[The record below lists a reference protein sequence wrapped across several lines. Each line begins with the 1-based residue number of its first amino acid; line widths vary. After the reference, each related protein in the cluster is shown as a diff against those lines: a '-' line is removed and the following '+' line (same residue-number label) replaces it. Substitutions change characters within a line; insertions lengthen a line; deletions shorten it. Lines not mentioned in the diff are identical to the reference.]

1 MKIGWR
7 IISTFFGTGYFPI
20 GPGTMA
26 SAVVVLLYK
35 FLLSDLSWPLY
46 LLIIIV
52 LFIVGGIAATKYSSA
67 LQQKDPR
74 KIVIDEVCGQLCTLF
89 LVPSSWPLLL
99 LAFVLF
105 RLFDIIKP
113 CPIKKLERIRDGWGI
128 MADDIM
134 AAVYAGIPIHLYLL
148 LR

>member
-89 LVPSSWPLLL
+89 LVPSSWLLLL

-113 CPIKKLERIRDGWGI
+113 YPIKKLERIRDGWGI

-134 AAVYAGIPIHLYLL
+134 AAVYAGILIHLYLL

>member
-1 MKIGWR
+1 MKIVWR
-7 IISTFFGTGYFPI
+7 VISTFFGTGYFPI
-20 GPGTMA
+20 GPGTVA

-35 FLLSDLSWPLY
+35 FLLSNLSWPLY

-52 LFIVGGIAATKYSSA
+52 LFIVGGIAATKYSLV

-74 KIVIDEVCGQLCTLF
+74 KIVIDEVCGQLCAFF
-89 LVPSSWPLLL
+89 LVPSSWLLL
-99 LAFVLF
+99 LLTFVLF
-105 RLFDIIKP
+105 RFFDIIKP
-113 CPIKKLERIRDGWGI
+113 YPIKKLEKIRDGWGI

-134 AAVYAGIPIHLYLL
+134 AAVYARILIYLYLL

>member
-1 MKIGWR
+1 MKIVWR
-7 IISTFFGTGYFPI
+7 IIATFFGAGHFPV
-20 GPGTMA
+20 GPGTVA

-35 FLLSDLSWPLY
+35 LLLSDLSWPLY

-52 LFIVGGIAATKYSSA
+52 LFIAGGITATKYS
-67 LQQKDPR
+67 LEVQQKDPR
-74 KIVIDEVCGQLCTLF
+74 KIVIDEVCGQLCALF
-89 LVPSSWPLLL
+89 LIPSSWLLL
-99 LAFVLF
+99 LLDFVLF

-113 CPIKKLERIRDGWGI
+113 YPIKKLENIRDGWGI

-134 AAVYAGIPIHLYLL
+134 AAVYAGILIHLYLL